1 MVYGREQ
8 SKASLVCVTPQFGG
22 VIVIGA
28 YEAPVELFTGVC
40 IVAKGLD
47 YRLVDGVTIRSVSTG
62 VPALPVALHV
72 RSSLTKKPPLVCLL
86 GDDGFEKLRQATLRH
101 RSN

>member
-1 MVYGREQ
+1 
-8 SKASLVCVTPQFGG
+8 
-22 VIVIGA
+22 
-28 YEAPVELFTGVC
+28 
-40 IVAKGLD
+40 
-47 YRLVDGVTIRSVSTG
+47 
-62 VPALPVALHV
+62 V